1 VPVEGNV
8 EQPHFNFGQ
17 AIISGLSGTMD
28 NVVSSPFSTI
38 TAIDGFQ
45 GEELA
50 FVEFEYGRAEL
61 SEHAKKKLDALAKFL
76 NGRSALILGIEGT
89 ADREMDWAVM
99 SGKPAPK
106 EKPGSK
112 ENAAQQQTKEL
123 SKDQAVDDNQLQ
135 MLAENRAKSVNE
147 YLVEKGKVDVKRMQF
162 KDVKINST
170 TQKEYGRVEF
180 YLSAQ

>member
-1 VPVEGNV
+1 
-8 EQPHFNFGQ
+8 
-17 AIISGLSGTMD
+17 
-28 NVVSSPFSTI
+28 
-38 TAIDGFQ
+38 
-45 GEELA
+45 
-50 FVEFEYGRAEL
+50 
-61 SEHAKKKLDALAKFL
+61 
-76 NGRSALILGIEGT
+76 
-89 ADREMDWAVM
+89 M